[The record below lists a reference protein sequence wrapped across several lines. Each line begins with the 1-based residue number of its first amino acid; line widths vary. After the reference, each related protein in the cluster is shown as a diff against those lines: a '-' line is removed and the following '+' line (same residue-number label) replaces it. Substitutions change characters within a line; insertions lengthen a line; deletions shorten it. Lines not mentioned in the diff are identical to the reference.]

1 MIENIMLSGPD
12 GTGKS
17 TILAELQRHYQK
29 QGLQIKPVW
38 LRFHHYFAKFVN
50 VIGRLTYKS
59 YYIKYSWGKIGYHD
73 YEGPIGII
81 YIYAVYL
88 DHLIFKIFLKPRVLK
103 KEQNTIIFID
113 RYILD
118 IVADLIVDTRRKKL
132 VVSLFH
138 SSIMYELEQ
147 ANTFVLTC
155 PKEIVTK
162 RRIDI
167 IDDKNYDK
175 KIDAYKFLANHYDI
189 SVLNTGI
196 LSIEDSINFISK
208 NSNVVSAK

>member
-17 TILAELQRHYQK
+17 TILVELQKHYQK

-38 LRFHHYFAKFVN
+38 LRFHHYFAKLVN
-50 VIGRLTYKS
+50 VLGRVTGKS

-73 YEGPIGII
+73 YKGPLGIL

-88 DHLIFKIFLKPRVLK
+88 DHLIFRIFLKPRVLK

-118 IVADLIVDTRRKKL
+118 IVADLVVDTGRKKL

-138 SSIMYELEQ
+138 SFINKELEQ

-175 KIDAYKFLANHYDI
+175 KIDVYKFLASHYDI
-189 SVLNTGI
+189 SILNTGF
-196 LSIEDSINFISK
+196 LSIEDSINFISQ
-208 NSNVVSAK
+208 NSNVVSTK